1 MAARP
6 PPLFVSVLAFL
17 LALLL
22 AGSFGAL
29 AQGAAQATPGAS
41 PVPSI
46 FAPEGPEASRVA
58 TWGWILFSVA
68 AVVFVVVVA
77 LILFALL
84 RRGLGRRA
92 NDHQQ
97 LPPESER
104 RWFAFVLIAGAI
116 IPAITVSTVM
126 GVNIYSERAVAHEA
140 RQPALTIQVVGH
152 QWWWEV
158 YYPGRGFT
166 TANEVH
172 VPVGR
177 PVQLKLNSADVIHS
191 FWVPQLSPKY
201 DLIPG
206 QTNTLVFTAAKAGT
220 YRGQCAEFC
229 GLQHANM
236 AFMVVAESQA
246 DFDSWAATQT
256 RPAPPPA
263 ANSAV
268 LQGQQIFLG
277 SACVYCHAVRGTNA
291 SSRLGPDLTHVAS
304 RLTIGAG
311 ALQNNYG
318 NLAGWVVNA
327 QAIKPGNKM
336 PPMYLSSGELH
347 TLMTYLET
355 LR

>member
-6 PPLFVSVLAFL
+6 PPLFVSS

-22 AGSFGAL
+22 LGGPSAL
-29 AQGAAQATPGAS
+29 AVSVPPQAPI
-41 PVPSI
+41 PSI
-46 FAPEGPEASRVA
+46 FAPVGPDAARVA

-92 NDHQQ
+92 DDHQQ
-97 LPPESER
+97 LPPERER
-104 RWFAFVLIAGAI
+104 RWFTFVLIAGAVL
-116 IPAITVSTVM
+116 PAIIVSTVM
-126 GVNIYSERAVAHEA
+126 GVNVYSERVVAHEA
-140 RQPALTIQVVGH
+140 KRPSLTIQVIGH

-158 YYPGRGFT
+158 YYPGRGFA
-166 TANEVH
+166 TANEIH
-172 VPVGR
+172 VPVGQ
-177 PVQLKLNSADVIHS
+177 PVELKLTSADVIHS
-191 FWVPQLSPKY
+191 FWAPQLSPKY

-206 QTNTLVFTAAKAGT
+206 QTNTLTFTADKAGV

-229 GLQHANM
+229 GLQHAHM
-236 AFMVVAESQA
+236 AFVVVAQTQA

-256 RPAPPPA
+256 QPAPPPA
-263 ANSAV
+263 AKSAA
-268 LQGQQIFLG
+268 LEGQQIFQG
-277 SACVYCHAVRGTNA
+277 SACVYCHAVRGTDA

-304 RLTIGAG
+304 RLTLGAG
-311 ALQNNYG
+311 ALHNNYG
-318 NLAGWVVNA
+318 SLAGWVVNA